1 MEWNLDPSRPIY
13 QQIIEKVE
21 TEIASGRYQPGQ
33 QLPSVRELALEA
45 GVNPNTMQRALSE
58 LERGGL
64 VTSRRTSGRFI
75 TEDGNMIGET
85 RNAIADRQI
94 RIFLEKMADL
104 GMTKK
109 ELLKRMEKE
118 AVSAD
123 AQNAAGQNTAGQ
135 NTAVKGEEQ

>member
-75 TEDGNMIGET
+75 TEDGNMSG
-85 RNAIADRQI
+85 N
-94 RIFLEKMADL
+94 
-104 GMTKK
+104 
-109 ELLKRMEKE
+109 
-118 AVSAD
+118 
-123 AQNAAGQNTAGQ
+123 
-135 NTAVKGEEQ
+135 

>member
-123 AQNAAGQNTAGQ
+123 EQNAAGRNTAGQ
-135 NTAVKGEEQ
+135 NTAVKGEKQ

>member
-123 AQNAAGQNTAGQ
+123 AQNAAGQNTA
-135 NTAVKGEEQ
+135 VKGEEQ